1 MSEFEAKFDNCFSP
15 EGSVE
20 VIENEE
26 NELELWIKTHDTRI
40 KAFSTYRDQWGVFIH
55 VHGHSKL
62 DIAQEDKT
70 RSFLD
75 AMSQACQYL
84 RTQCEGGT
92 KPATT

>member
-26 NELELWIKTHDTRI
+26 SELELWIKTHNTRI
-40 KAFSTYRDQWGVFIH
+40 KVFSTYRDQWGVFIN
-55 VHGHSKL
+55 VH
-62 DIAQEDKT
+62 DQIEIAQEDQT